1 MKIIVFGS
9 TGGTGIEL
17 IKQALKQGHEVTA
30 FVRNASKVPF
40 SDPAVKL
47 IEGDALDLKSV
58 QTAIGSNQAAISVLG
73 VRLGQAPGK
82 VRSEGTRNIVTAL
95 SSTNVRRFVSVST
108 VGVGDSFNRL
118 SFFARI
124 LLPKIIGT
132 ARLNEAERQE
142 EIIRQSSLDWT
153 ILRPTRLVD
162 SDVVG
167 KYQIANNLRT
177 GMSSKLSRADL
188 AAALLVQLETEDFL
202 RQTLTI
208 TK

>member
-47 IEGDALDLKSV
+47 IEGDALDLKSI

-95 SSTNVRRFVSVST
+95 SSTNVRRFVTVST

-124 LLPKIIGT
+124 LLPKFIGA
-132 ARLNEAERQE
+132 ARLNEAGRQE

>member
-118 SFFARI
+118 SFLARI
-124 LLPKIIGT
+124 LLPKFIGT

>member
-17 IKQALKQGHEVTA
+17 IKQAVKQGHEVTA

-40 SDPAVKL
+40 SDPAVQA
-47 IEGDALDLKSV
+47 IEGDVLDLKTI
-58 QTAIGSNQAAISVLG
+58 QAAIGNNQAAISVLG
-73 VRLGQAPGK
+73 VRLGQPPGT

-95 SSTNVRRFVSVST
+95 SATNLRRFVSVST
-108 VGVGDSFNRL
+108 VGVGDSLSRL

-124 LLPKIIGT
+124 LFPRIIGP
-132 ARLNEAERQE
+132 ARLNEAKCQE

-153 ILRPTRLVD
+153 ILRPTRLFD
-162 SDVVG
+162 SDAVG
-167 KYQIANNLRT
+167 QYKIANNLRT

-188 AAALLVQLETEDFL
+188 AAALLVQLETENFL
-202 RQTLTI
+202 RQTPTI
-208 TK
+208 TN

>member
-47 IEGDALDLKSV
+47 IEGDALDLKSI

-82 VRSEGTRNIVTAL
+82 IRSEGTRNIVTAL
-95 SSTNVRRFVSVST
+95 TSTNVR
-108 VGVGDSFNRL
+108 
-118 SFFARI
+118 
-124 LLPKIIGT
+124 
-132 ARLNEAERQE
+132 
-142 EIIRQSSLDWT
+142 
-153 ILRPTRLVD
+153 
-162 SDVVG
+162 
-167 KYQIANNLRT
+167 
-177 GMSSKLSRADL
+177 
-188 AAALLVQLETEDFL
+188 
-202 RQTLTI
+202 
-208 TK
+208 